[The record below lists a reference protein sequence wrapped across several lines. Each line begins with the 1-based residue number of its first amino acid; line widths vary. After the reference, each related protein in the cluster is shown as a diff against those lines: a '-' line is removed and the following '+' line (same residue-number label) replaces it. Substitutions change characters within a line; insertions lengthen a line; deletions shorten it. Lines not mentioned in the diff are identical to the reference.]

1 MLLYIEFVLAKPT
14 NQARDS
20 SDDDDNS
27 NTSSVVFIVLFVI
40 SIGVNILLT
49 TGIVYFVVK
58 VRKSSYAAP
67 NDV

>member
-1 MLLYIEFVLAKPT
+1 MLLYTEFVLTKPT
-14 NQARDS
+14 SQARDS
-20 SDDDDNS
+20 NDDDNS
-27 NTSSVVFIVLFVI
+27 NTSSIVFIVLFVI

>member
-1 MLLYIEFVLAKPT
+1 MLLYIEFVLTKPT
-14 NQARDS
+14 SQAHDS
-20 SDDDDNS
+20 NDDDNS

-58 VRKSSYAAP
+58 VRKFSYAAP